1 MQDDK
6 TGKRDR
12 GVSRRDFIKA
22 SAAVSLAAMVPGAA
36 ARAFAQ
42 GPEMVRIGLIGCG
55 GRGTSITTSCLGGVP
70 GTQLVAIGD
79 IFEDH
84 LDRSLK
90 RLTERAPK
98 GSVNVGRRARYAGFD
113 AFKGVIGR
121 DDVDMVILTTPPG
134 FRPEFYE
141 AAIKAGK
148 HVFME
153 KPVAVDPV
161 GVRSIIA
168 TSELADKKNLTVGT
182 GTQRRH
188 QGNYIETMKRIH
200 DGAIGEIVG
209 GQCYWLQ
216 ENGFMDYGETPES
229 NQKWS
234 EMELQIRQWY
244 YYTWLCG
251 DQIVEQHVHNLDVM
265 HWAIGALPVKV
276 IAMGGAEI
284 RKGPKYGNIFDHM
297 AIEFEY
303 ENGLRI
309 ASYCL
314 QTDGVSGRV
323 SERVVGTKG
332 VSNCAGTITGEN
344 PFTYEGEDARSAV
357 VNEFTDT
364 IASIRGDSSRMNY
377 GKRIAESTMM
387 AIIGRESAYTG
398 RAISWNWMM
407 NVSTLDLRPPKYEWG
422 PNPIPPRAVPGQ
434 TKLVGFPEPPPRQR

>member
-1 MQDDK
+1 MKDDK

-22 SAAVSLAAMVPGAA
+22 SAAISLAAMVPGTA

-42 GPEMVRIGLIGCG
+42 RPERVRIGLIGCG

-70 GTQLVAIGD
+70 GTQLVAMGD

-84 LDRSLK
+84 LDRSLE

-98 GSVNVGRRARYAGFD
+98 GSVNVGRRARYTGFD

-121 DDVDMVILTTPPG
+121 KDVDMVILTTPPG
-134 FRPEFYE
+134 FRPEHYE

-148 HVFME
+148 HMFME
-153 KPVAVDPV
+153 KPVAVDPM

-168 TSELADKKNLTVGT
+168 TSELADKKSLTVGT

-188 QGNYIETMKRIH
+188 QGNYIETIKRIH

-209 GQCYWLQ
+209 AQCYW
-216 ENGFMDYGETPES
+216 NGGGMMNYGDPI
-229 NQKWS
+229 QPKWS
-234 EMELQIRQWY
+234 EMERQIRQWY

-251 DQIVEQHVHNLDVM
+251 DHIVEQHVHNLDVM
-265 HWAIGALPVKV
+265 YWVIGELPVK
-276 IAMGGAEI
+276 ALGMGGAEV
-284 RKGPKYGNIFDHM
+284 RKGPRYGNIFDHF
-297 AIEFEY
+297 AVEFEY
-303 ENGLRI
+303 ANGMRI
-309 ASYCL
+309 LSMCRHS
-314 QTDGVSGRV
+314 DGCSSRI

-332 VSNCAGTITGEN
+332 VSNCAGTITGAN

-398 RAISWNWMM
+398 REISWNWMM

-434 TKLVGFPEPPPRQR
+434 TKLAGFPEPPRRQR